1 MIRAL
6 LTAMT
11 LLLLMGSSAYASSGA
26 PPEGLEAVFDLPK
39 RWDLSI
45 YTLIVFCVLLF
56 LMAKF
61 AWPAISE
68 GMKARED
75 VIVKAR
81 DEAIDAKKAA
91 EAIRA
96 ELTAKMAAA
105 QDEVKGIIE
114 EARRDAV
121 KLKAAEREAG
131 VKEAAAE
138 RDRAKREIAT
148 ALEQAKAELYK
159 KSVEI
164 AALMSSK
171 AMRREMTPADHAR
184 LLDESLAEL
193 GTTVSAN

>member
-6 LTAMT
+6 LISMT
-11 LLLLMGSSAYASSGA
+11 LLVLGTSASAAAGPA
-26 PPEGLEAVFDLPK
+26 PEGLEAVFDLPK

-56 LMAKF
+56 LMGKF
-61 AWPAISE
+61 AWPAISA

-81 DEAIDAKKAA
+81 DEAIDARKAA

-96 ELTAKMAAA
+96 ELAAKMAAA

-121 KLKAAEREAG
+121 KLKAAERETG

-148 ALEQAKAELYK
+148 ALEQAKAELYT

-164 AALMSSK
+164 AALISSK
-171 AMRREMTPADHAR
+171 AMRREMTAADHAR

-193 GTTVSAN
+193 GTTVAAN